1 MYGRSANGRTCT
13 VRTLAHNW
21 YVQYY
26 DRLLKT
32 LEDCVVG
39 QICIIVRGQRGLGLK
54 AIWGYDLQLL
64 RKKNDTT
71 TILHGLELVFLE

>member
-54 AIWGYDLQLL
+54 AI
-64 RKKNDTT
+64 
-71 TILHGLELVFLE
+71 